1 MEGFKANPK
10 MKCDLPCYKEG
21 GFVKRDKAKHSES
34 TEMKKDVAQDKKV
47 VKKAFKIHDEQSH
60 DEKTDLSKLK
70 KGGRAKKEVGTVKKY
85 KKGGSVKKMAD
96 GGMSGMGN
104 VSDAER
110 AMAAAPA
117 AAPSAAFQ
125 PGSMEDLS
133 LKQKMAPR
141 KRRRP
146 MTAAGMAGM
155 GAVSDAERALLNNA
169 GMGDAGMAGMG
180 AVSDAERAMVNKPG
194 LVGQLGMG
202 AMSDDERM
210 NMMRGLQA
218 VGKYAYGGK
227 VC

>member
-96 GGMSGMGN
+96 GGMS
-104 VSDAER
+104 
-110 AMAAAPA
+110 AMAAAPTTPA
-117 AAPSAAFQ
+117 MAGKKPESKLLNRLKTMPSV
-125 PGSMEDLS
+125 
-133 LKQKMAPR
+133 QKMKTMPGIIDKLGKLQQAG
-141 KRRRP
+141 
-146 MTAAGMAGM
+146 ASGMAGM
-155 GAVSDAERALLNNA
+155 GAVSN
-169 GMGDAGMAGMG
+169 
-180 AVSDAERAMVNKPG
+180 AERAMVNNPG
-194 LVGQLGMG
+194 LVEQLGMAG
-202 AMSDDERM
+202 QQGQAQPLGDMPQPPMSGMGSMSDDERM

-218 VGKYAYGGK
+218 VGQYAYGGK

>member
-1 MEGFKANPK
+1 MEGFKQNQK
-10 MKCDLPCYKEG
+10 MKCDLPCFKEG

-34 TEMKKDVAQDKKV
+34 TEVKKDVAKDKKI

-85 KKGGSVKKMAD
+85 KTGGCVKKMAA
-96 GGMSGMGN
+96 GGMGAQT
-104 VSDAER
+104 DAEL
-110 AMAAAPA
+110 AMAKAAAAPTPPA
-117 AAPSAAFQ
+117 
-125 PGSMEDLS
+125 
-133 LKQKMAPR
+133 MAPR

-146 MTAAGMAGM
+146 MTAAGTAGM
-155 GAVSDAERALLNNA
+155 GAA
-169 GMGDAGMAGMG
+169 
-180 AVSDAERAMVNKPG
+180 PG

-202 AMSDDERM
+202 AAGTAGMDAMPSQPLGDMPQPPMAGMGSMSDDERM

-218 VGKYAYGGK
+218 VGQYAYGGK

>member
-34 TEMKKDVAQDKKV
+34 TEVKKDVAKDKKI

-85 KKGGSVKKMAD
+85 KTGGCVKKMAD
-96 GGMSGMGN
+96 GGLGAQT
-104 VSDAER
+104 DAEL
-110 AMAAAPA
+110 AMAKAAAAPTPPA
-117 AAPSAAFQ
+117 
-125 PGSMEDLS
+125 MT
-133 LKQKMAPR
+133 PR

-146 MTAAGMAGM
+146 MTAAGTAGM
-155 GAVSDAERALLNNA
+155 GAVSGFAPGSKEDLELKQKIDMPSQPL
-169 GMGDAGMAGMG
+169 GDMPQPPMAGMG
-180 AVSDAERAMVNKPG
+180 S
-194 LVGQLGMG
+194 
-202 AMSDDERM
+202 MSDDERM

-218 VGKYAYGGK
+218 VGQYAYGGK

>member
-34 TEMKKDVAQDKKV
+34 TEVKKDVAKDKKI

-85 KKGGSVKKMAD
+85 KTGGCVKKMAA
-96 GGMSGMGN
+96 GGMGAQT
-104 VSDAER
+104 DAEL
-110 AMAAAPA
+110 AMA
-117 AAPSAAFQ
+117 SAMA
-125 PGSMEDLS
+125 
-133 LKQKMAPR
+133 KQEGKEQAMAQR
-141 KRRRP
+141 KRRP
-146 MTAAGMAGM
+146 MTAAGTAGVDAMPSQPLGEMPQPPMGGM
-155 GAVSDAERALLNNA
+155 GS
-169 GMGDAGMAGMG
+169 
-180 AVSDAERAMVNKPG
+180 
-194 LVGQLGMG
+194 
-202 AMSDDERM
+202 MSDDERM

-218 VGKYAYGGK
+218 VGQYAYGGK

>member
-34 TEMKKDVAQDKKV
+34 TEVKKDVAKDKKI

-85 KKGGSVKKMAD
+85 KTGGCVKKMAA
-96 GGMSGMGN
+96 GGMGAQT
-104 VSDAER
+104 DAEL
-110 AMAAAPA
+110 AMAAKEGKKRAVSA
-117 AAPSAAFQ
+117 AAKKGYENYKNTMDPSLAFSD
-125 PGSMEDLS
+125 PMKAGAELSSNIYKSGGSQSDIDEANE
-133 LKQKMAPR
+133 MAR
-141 KRRRP
+141 
-146 MTAAGMAGM
+146 
-155 GAVSDAERALLNNA
+155 SD
-169 GMGDAGMAGMG
+169 
-180 AVSDAERAMVNKPG
+180 
-194 LVGQLGMG
+194 
-202 AMSDDERM
+202 
-210 NMMRGLQA
+210 MMRGLQA

>member
-1 MEGFKANPK
+1 MEGFKSNPK
-10 MKCDLPCYKEG
+10 MKCDLPCFKEG

-34 TEMKKDVAQDKKV
+34 TEMKKDVAKDKKI

-85 KKGGSVKKMAD
+85 KTGGCVKKMAD
-96 GGMSGMGN
+96 GGLGAQT
-104 VSDAER
+104 DAEL
-110 AMAAAPA
+110 AMGRPA
-117 AAPSAAFQ
+117 AAPTPPA
-125 PGSMEDLS
+125 
-133 LKQKMAPR
+133 MAPR

-146 MTAAGMAGM
+146 MAAAGTAGMGAAPGLVGQLGMGAAPGLAGQLGM
-155 GAVSDAERALLNNA
+155 GAVSGAES
-169 GMGDAGMAGMG
+169 GMA
-180 AVSDAERAMVNKPG
+180 NNPG

-218 VGKYAYGGK
+218 VGQYAYGGK

>member
-34 TEMKKDVAQDKKV
+34 TEVKKDVAKDKKI

-85 KKGGSVKKMAD
+85 KTGGAVKKMAD
-96 GGMSGMGN
+96 GGLGAQT
-104 VSDAER
+104 DAEL
-110 AMAAAPA
+110 AMAKAAAAPTPPA
-117 AAPSAAFQ
+117 
-125 PGSMEDLS
+125 
-133 LKQKMAPR
+133 MAPR

-146 MTAAGMAGM
+146 MATAGMAGM
-155 GAVSDAERALLNNA
+155 GAVSDAERGMANNP
-169 GMGDAGMAGMG
+169 GLVGQLGMAGMG
-180 AVSDAERAMVNKPG
+180 AMSDAERGMVNNPG

-202 AMSDDERM
+202 PVSDDERM

-218 VGKYAYGGK
+218 VGQYAYGGK

>member
-1 MEGFKANPK
+1 MEGFKQNQK

-34 TEMKKDVAQDKKV
+34 TEVKKDVAKDKKI

-85 KKGGSVKKMAD
+85 KTGGCVKKMAD
-96 GGMSGMGN
+96 GGMGAQT
-104 VSDAER
+104 DAELAMASAMAKQEGKEQ
-110 AMAAAPA
+110 AMAAFP
-117 AAPSAAFQ
+117 

-146 MTAAGMAGM
+146 MTAAAPGMQA
-155 GAVSDAERALLNNA
+155 
-169 GMGDAGMAGMG
+169 AGMAGQQMPAQPLG
-180 AVSDAERAMVNKPG
+180 DMPQPPMS
-194 LVGQLGMG
+194 GMG
-202 AMSDDERM
+202 SMSDDERM

-218 VGKYAYGGK
+218 VGQYAYGGK

>member
-34 TEMKKDVAQDKKV
+34 TEVKKDVAKDKKI

-85 KKGGSVKKMAD
+85 KTGGCVKKMAA
-96 GGMSGMGN
+96 GGMGAQT
-104 VSDAER
+104 DAEL
-110 AMAAAPA
+110 AMAKAAAAPTPPA
-117 AAPSAAFQ
+117 
-125 PGSMEDLS
+125 
-133 LKQKMAPR
+133 MAPR

-146 MTAAGMAGM
+146 LTAAGTAGM
-155 GAVSDAERALLNNA
+155 GAA
-169 GMGDAGMAGMG
+169 
-180 AVSDAERAMVNKPG
+180 PG

-202 AMSDDERM
+202 AAGTAGMDAMPSQPLGDMPQPPMAGMGSMSDDERM

-218 VGKYAYGGK
+218 VGQYAYGGK

>member
-34 TEMKKDVAQDKKV
+34 TEVKKDVAKDKKI

-85 KKGGSVKKMAD
+85 KTGGCVKKMAA
-96 GGMSGMGN
+96 GGMGAQT
-104 VSDAER
+104 DAEL
-110 AMAAAPA
+110 AMAKAAAAPTPPA
-117 AAPSAAFQ
+117 
-125 PGSMEDLS
+125 
-133 LKQKMAPR
+133 MAPR

-146 MTAAGMAGM
+146 MTAAGTAGM
-155 GAVSDAERALLNNA
+155 GAA
-169 GMGDAGMAGMG
+169 
-180 AVSDAERAMVNKPG
+180 PG

-202 AMSDDERM
+202 AAGTAGMDAMPSQPLGDMPQPPMAGMGSMSDDERM

-218 VGKYAYGGK
+218 VGQYAYGGK

>member
-34 TEMKKDVAQDKKV
+34 TEVKKDVAKDKKI

-85 KKGGSVKKMAD
+85 KTGGAVKKMAA
-96 GGMSGMGN
+96 GGMGAQT
-104 VSDAER
+104 DAEL
-110 AMAAAPA
+110 AMAKAAAAPTPPA
-117 AAPSAAFQ
+117 
-125 PGSMEDLS
+125 
-133 LKQKMAPR
+133 MAPR

-146 MTAAGMAGM
+146 MTAAGTAGM
-155 GAVSDAERALLNNA
+155 GAA
-169 GMGDAGMAGMG
+169 
-180 AVSDAERAMVNKPG
+180 PG

-202 AMSDDERM
+202 AAGTAGMDAMPSQPLGDMPQPPMAGMGSMSDDERM

-218 VGKYAYGGK
+218 VGQYAYGGK